1 MKIALF
7 PRALVAA
14 LAFASSAL
22 LTAKEPLFEGLG
34 THTRK
39 ITTKSPEAQ
48 RYFNQ
53 GLAWFYGF
61 HHAAAI
67 RSFQEAA
74 RIDPECAM
82 AYWGVALANGP
93 HINVPMVPPPAAEQA
108 WQALTQAQKFA
119 PKTSPVERELI
130 AALATR
136 YANPQPEDR
145 TPLDRAYAE
154 AMRKTWRGYS
164 KDADVGA
171 LFAESMMTLRPW
183 DLWTPDGKPQPGTEE
198 VVATL
203 DTVLKLNVSH
213 PFANH
218 LYIHA
223 LEASLQPERAVAAAD
238 RLRDLQPALA
248 HNVHMPSHI
257 DIRNG
262 RWQEAITANV
272 KAIEASRRLR
282 ARMGPPPSG
291 PIYLYNAHNHHMLA
305 YAAMMTGQSEL
316 AISQIRT
323 MAANLPE
330 DFLKDFALFA
340 DGYVAM
346 PYEVLLRFG
355 RWDDVLAAPD
365 HPEHL
370 PYARAMRHNA
380 RGVALAAKGD
390 TAGARA
396 EQQAYLAAAKQVPS
410 GTSVGPVDVQTI
422 IAVATPMLEGEILYR
437 EGKAEPGIAKLQE
450 AVKAEDALRY
460 FEPPAWFLPVRHA
473 LGAALMQSGKY
484 AEAEQVYR
492 EDLKRLPGN
501 GWSLFGLAESLRVRG
516 KTEEAEKA
524 ESNFQNIWKTADVKI
539 NSSCMCQPGVKSSL
553 ANRTQG

>member
-1 MKIALF
+1 MNIALAS
-7 PRALVAA
+7 RTVVLV
-14 LAFASSAL
+14 LAWIGTTCL
-22 LTAKEPLFEGLG
+22 VAKEPIFDGLG
-34 THTRK
+34 NYTRK

-48 RYFNQ
+48 RYFDQ
-53 GLAWFYGF
+53 GLAWFHGF
-61 HHAAAI
+61 NHGSAI

-74 RIDPECAM
+74 RLDPESAM
-82 AYWGVALANGP
+82 AQWGIALAHGP
-93 HINVPMVPPPAAEQA
+93 HINAPMVPPPAAEQA
-108 WQALTQAQKFA
+108 WQSITLAQKHA
-119 PKTSPVERELI
+119 AQASPVERELI
-130 AALATR
+130 SALAKR

-154 AMRKTWRGYS
+154 AMRDLWKKYP
-164 KDADVGA
+164 KDPDVGA
-171 LFAESMMTLRPW
+171 LYAEALMTLRPW
-183 DLWTPDGKPQPGTEE
+183 DLWTADAKPQPGTEE

-203 DTVLKLNVSH
+203 DAVLKLNINH

-223 LEASLQPERAVAAAD
+223 LEASALPERASAAAD

-272 KAIEASRRLR
+272 KAIEAARRMR
-282 ARMGPPPSG
+282 ARVGPPPSG

-316 AISQIRT
+316 AISQIRQ
-323 MAANLPE
+323 MVAGMPE

-346 PYEVLLRFG
+346 PYEVWLRFG

-365 HPEHL
+365 HADHL
-370 PYARAMRHNA
+370 PFARAMRRAA
-380 RGVALAAKGD
+380 RGIALAAKGD
-390 TAGARA
+390 TSAARA
-396 EQQAYLAAAKQVPS
+396 EQQAYIEAIKSVPA

-422 IAVATPMLEGEILYR
+422 IAVATPMLEGEISYR
-437 EGKAEPGIAKLQE
+437 EEKFNDGIAKLQE
-450 AVKAEDALRY
+450 AVRAEDALRY

-473 LGAALMQSGKY
+473 LGAALMRSGRY

-501 GWSLFGLAESLRVRG
+501 GWSLFGLAESLRLRG
-516 KTEEAEKA
+516 KANEAQKA
-524 ESNFQNIWKTADVKI
+524 EADFKSAWRAADMQI
-539 NSSCMCQPGVKSSL
+539 KSSCMCQPGV
-553 ANRTQG
+553 

>member
-1 MKIALF
+1 MKIA
-7 PRALVAA
+7 ALTRTLVFG
-14 LAFASSAL
+14 LAFAGPASL
-22 LTAKEPLFEGLG
+22 VAKEPLFEGLG
-34 THTRK
+34 TYTRK
-39 ITTKSPEAQ
+39 VTTRSPEAQ
-48 RYFNQ
+48 RYFDQ
-53 GLAWFYGF
+53 GLAWFHGF
-61 HHAAAI
+61 HHGAAI

-82 AYWGVALANGP
+82 AHWGIALANGP

-119 PKTSPVERELI
+119 PKATPVERDLI

-145 TPLDRAYAE
+145 SPLDRAYAE
-154 AMRKTWRGYS
+154 ALRKLWRKYP
-164 KDADVGA
+164 KDSDVGA
-171 LFAESMMTLRPW
+171 LFAEAMMTLRPW
-183 DLWTPDGKPQPGTEE
+183 DLWKADGKPQPGTEE
-198 VVATL
+198 VIATL
-203 DTVLKLNVSH
+203 DAVLKLNANH

-218 LYIHA
+218 LYIHT
-223 LEASLQPERAVAAAD
+223 LEASLQPERATAAAD

-272 KAIEASRRLR
+272 KAIEAARRMR
-282 ARMGPPPSG
+282 ARIGAPPPG

-305 YAAMMTGQSEL
+305 YAAMMTGQGEL
-316 AISQIRT
+316 AIGHIRG
-323 MAANLPE
+323 MVAGLPA
-330 DFLKDFALFA
+330 DFLKIFALYA

-365 HPEHL
+365 HAEHL
-370 PYARAMRHNA
+370 PFARAIRRAA

-390 TAGARA
+390 TSAARA
-396 EQQAYLAAAKQVPS
+396 EQQAYAAAIKAVPP

-422 IAVATPMLEGEILYR
+422 LAVATPMLEGEILYR
-437 EGKAEPGIAKLQE
+437 EGKTDAGLAKLRE
-450 AVKAEDALRY
+450 AVQAEDALRY

-492 EDLKRLPGN
+492 EDLRRLPGN
-501 GWSLFGLAESLRVRG
+501 GWSLFGLAESLRLRG
-516 KTEEAEKA
+516 KTAEAETA
-524 ESNFQNIWKTADVKI
+524 EADFKKIWQAADVKI
-539 NSSCMCQPGVKSSL
+539 KSSCMCQPGV
-553 ANRTQG
+553 AG

>member
-1 MKIALF
+1 MKIA
-7 PRALVAA
+7 ALTRIIALGLAPVCSAA
-14 LAFASSAL
+14 LSAN
-22 LTAKEPLFEGLG
+22 EPLFDGLG
-34 THTRK
+34 GYTRK
-39 ITTKSPEAQ
+39 ITTNSPEAQ
-48 RYFNQ
+48 RYFDQ
-53 GLAWFYGF
+53 GLAWFHGF
-61 HHAAAI
+61 HHGAAI

-74 RIDPECAM
+74 RLDPECAM
-82 AYWGVALANGP
+82 AHWGVALANGP

-108 WQALTQAQKFA
+108 WQALTLAQKYA
-119 PKTSPVERELI
+119 AKATPVERDLI

-145 TPLDRAYAE
+145 SPLDRAYAE
-154 AMRKTWRGYS
+154 AMRKTWRAYP
-164 KDADVGA
+164 KDPDVGA
-171 LFAESMMTLRPW
+171 LFAEAMMTLRPW

-203 DTVLKLNVSH
+203 EAVMKINVNH

-218 LYIHA
+218 LYLHA
-223 LEASLQPERAVAAAD
+223 IEASREPERASSAAD

-272 KAIEASRRLR
+272 KAIEAARRMR
-282 ARMGPPPSG
+282 ARLGPPPMG

-305 YAAMMTGQSEL
+305 YAAMMTGQGEL
-316 AISQIRT
+316 AISQIRA
-323 MAANLPE
+323 MVAGLPE
-330 DFLKDFALFA
+330 DFLKAFAPFA

-355 RWDDVLAAPD
+355 RWDDVLASPD
-365 HPEHL
+365 HAEHL
-370 PYARAMRHNA
+370 PFARAIRRAA

-390 TAGARA
+390 TKAARV
-396 EQQAYLAAAKQVPS
+396 EQEAFVAALKQVPP

-437 EGKAEPGIAKLQE
+437 EGKADAGIARLRE

-473 LGAALMQSGKY
+473 LGAALMQSGRY
-484 AEAEQVYR
+484 AEAEEVYR
-492 EDLKRLPGN
+492 EDLKRYPGN
-501 GWSLFGLAESLRVRG
+501 GWSYFGLAESLRLRG
-516 KTEEAEKA
+516 KTADAEKA
-524 ESNFQNIWKTADVKI
+524 EASFRNIWRAADVQIK
-539 NSSCMCQPGVKSSL
+539 SSCMCQPGV
-553 ANRTQG
+553 

>member
-1 MKIALF
+1 MKIA
-7 PRALVAA
+7 ASSIAVV
-14 LAFASSAL
+14 LAFASSSLVA
-22 LTAKEPLFEGLG
+22 AAEPLFEGLG
-34 THTRK
+34 TYTKK
-39 ITTKSPEAQ
+39 ITTTSSEAQ
-48 RYFNQ
+48 KYFNQ
-53 GLAWFYGF
+53 GLAWFHGF

-74 RIDPECAM
+74 RLDPESAM
-82 AYWGVALANGP
+82 AHWGVALANGP

-108 WQALTQAQKFA
+108 WQSITLAQKFA
-119 PKTSPVERELI
+119 AKATPLEQDLI

-136 YANPQPEDR
+136 FANPQPDDR
-145 TPLDRAYAE
+145 SPLDRAYAE
-154 AMRKTWRGYS
+154 AMRKAWQ
-164 KDADVGA
+164 KHPNDPEVGA

-183 DLWTPDGKPQPGTEE
+183 DLWTHDGKPQPGTDE

-203 DTVLKLNVSH
+203 EAVFELNLNH

-218 LYIHA
+218 LYLHA
-223 LEASLQPERAVAAAD
+223 LEASTTPERALPAAD

-291 PIYLYNAHNHHMLA
+291 PIYLYNAHNYHMLA
-305 YAAMMTGQSEL
+305 YAAMMTGQSAL
-316 AISQIRT
+316 AIGHIRG
-323 MAANLPE
+323 MVASLPA
-330 DFLKDFALFA
+330 DFLQDFALFA

-355 RWDDVLAAPD
+355 RWDEVLEMAD
-365 HPEHL
+365 HAEHL
-370 PYARAMRHNA
+370 PFARTMRRAA
-380 RGVALAAKGD
+380 RGIALAAKGD
-390 TAGARA
+390 TAGARR
-396 EQQAYLAAAKQVPS
+396 EQEAYLAAAKVVPP

-422 IAVATPMLEGEILYR
+422 IAVATPMLEGEILYA
-437 EGKAEPGIAKLQE
+437 EGKSDAGIARLRD
-450 AVKAEDALRY
+450 AVQAEDALRY

-473 LGAALMQSGKY
+473 LGAALMRSGRY
-484 AEAEQVYR
+484 ADAEQVYR

-516 KTEEAEKA
+516 RADDAQVAEMNFKA
-524 ESNFQNIWKTADVKI
+524 IWRAADVQIK
-539 NSSCMCQPGVKSSL
+539 SSCMCQPGVD
-553 ANRTQG
+553 ARTSQ

>member
-1 MKIALF
+1 MKTKIA
-7 PRALVAA
+7 ALHRTLVIA
-14 LAFASSAL
+14 LAFASSSL
-22 LTAKEPLFEGLG
+22 LLAAEPLFEGLG
-34 THTRK
+34 KYQKK

-53 GLAWFYGF
+53 GLAWFHGF

-74 RIDPECAM
+74 RLDPECAM
-82 AYWGVALANGP
+82 AHWGVALANGP
-93 HINVPMVPPPAAEQA
+93 HINVPMVPPPAAEEA
-108 WQALTQAQKFA
+108 WKSITLAQKYA
-119 PKTSPVERELI
+119 AKATPVERDLI

-136 YANPQPEDR
+136 FANPQPADR
-145 TPLDRAYAE
+145 TPLDRAYAD
-154 AMRKTWRGYS
+154 AMRKAWAS
-164 KDADVGA
+164 HPKDPEVGA
-171 LFAESMMTLRPW
+171 LFAEAMMTLRPW
-183 DLWTPDGKPQPGTEE
+183 DLWTHDGKPQPGTEE
-198 VVATL
+198 VIRTL
-203 DTVLKLNVSH
+203 DAVFKLEINH

-218 LYIHA
+218 LYLHA
-223 LEASLQPERAVAAAD
+223 LEASTTPERALPAAD

-262 RWQEAITANV
+262 RWQESITANV
-272 KAIEASRRLR
+272 KAIEAARRLR

-305 YAAMMTGQSEL
+305 YSAMMTGQSEL
-316 AISQIRT
+316 AIGQIRT
-323 MAANLPE
+323 MVAGLPA
-330 DFLKDFALFA
+330 DFLKDFAPFA

-355 RWDDVLAAPD
+355 RWDEVLAAPD
-365 HPEHL
+365 HEAHL
-370 PYARAMRHNA
+370 PFARSIRRAA
-380 RGVALAAKGD
+380 RGIALAAKGD
-390 TAGARA
+390 TAGARR
-396 EQQAYLAAAKQVPS
+396 EQQAFLEASKTVPA

-422 IAVATPMLEGEILYR
+422 LAVATPMLEGEILYA
-437 EGKAEPGIAKLQE
+437 EGKADAGIAKLRE

-473 LGAALMQSGKY
+473 LGAALMRSGRY
-484 AEAEQVYR
+484 ADAEQVYH

-516 KTEEAEKA
+516 KPEMEAAEKKFKA
-524 ESNFQNIWKTADVKI
+524 SWSAADVQIK
-539 NSSCMCQPGVKSSL
+539 SSCMCQPGV
-553 ANRTQG
+553 G